1 MSIKY
6 GNKIICFLMKTI
18 YMWVICVA
26 VTIEWQGLW
35 DLIESNIDNLD
46 TKLSLSVLAITYACI
61 TRSTRAL
68 VSTPFI
74 LSVDQED
81 RFFEYELKSV
91 RLYSKS
97 FIRYI
102 FVLSFI
108 LISCRK
114 KLYLIT
120 NISSNILNLHKFF
133 CCS

>member
-91 RLYSKS
+91 RLYSIS

-102 FVLSFI
+102 FFI
-108 LISCRK
+108 IIFFFIFRIQLLKIQFLQILCCRK
-114 KLYLIT
+114 Y
-120 NISSNILNLHKFF
+120 
-133 CCS
+133 